1 MSAGNRLHPWV
12 YFWTSTTVILAAP
25 CYWMA
30 PRSQRAK
37 AWWLISHNCTR
48 LCKSRPVAFPP
59 FHAYEG
65 TGIRSLVPF
74 FGFCHL
80 PSTLLGNRI
89 WSPFAQ
95 GDVGLCPLPRLG
107 KPFPLTSPFLTGT
120 FLLYLQNV
128 AGWLFAFPNNHG
140 FILLPLFI
148 MTISLKW
155 EFKTLRLPGWNWRE
169 REKYRKPQNKT
180 NI

>member
-95 GDVGLCPLPRLG
+95 GDGGLCPLPRLG
-107 KPFPLTSPFLTGT
+107 KPFSSLPRFSQAPSYSTSRMWLDG
-120 FLLYLQNV
+120 FLLSPTTMGSFCFRFSSWQYPWSEN
-128 AGWLFAFPNNHG
+128 
-140 FILLPLFI
+140 
-148 MTISLKW
+148 LKH
-155 EFKTLRLPGWNWRE
+155 
-169 REKYRKPQNKT
+169 
-180 NI
+180 